1 MKESI
6 KVNTK
11 GDTDVKPDDTILYKP
26 NFFDAR
32 DADVARPG
40 QKGIELGTFMLMGE
54 SNREEAE
61 YIGPDSEEA
70 NKIAERTRHQRIGQK
85 IKILKL
91 MPVDALGSKAA

>member
-11 GDTDVKPDDTILYKP
+11 GDTDVKSDDTILYKP

-32 DADVARPG
+32 EADVVRPG
-40 QKGIELGTFMLMGE
+40 RKKIEWDDLLLMGE

-70 NKIAERTRHQRIGQK
+70 NKVAERTRHQRIGQK
-85 IKILKL
+85 ILKL
-91 MPVDALGSKAA
+91 MSVDALGSKAA

>member
-11 GDTDVKPDDTILYKP
+11 GETDVKSDDTILYKP

-32 DADVARPG
+32 EADVVRPG
-40 QKGIELGTFMLMGE
+40 RKEIEWDDLLLMGE

-70 NKIAERTRHQRIGQK
+70 ERVAERTRHQRIGQK
-85 IKILKL
+85 ILKL
-91 MPVDALGSKAA
+91 MSVDALGSKAA